1 MGTVSSDLEIEQL
14 RSDLKQ
20 LYDWSIDWQM
30 LFNVNK
36 CKVLHFG
43 YRNVHSIYYLSAE
56 VLKEAD
62 EEKDLGVIINQ
73 SVCCSSQDCK

>member
-1 MGTVSSDLEIEQL
+1 VNLLTYLLTYLLVDTVSSDLEIEQL

-30 LFNVNK
+30 LFNINK

-43 YRNVHSIYYLSAE
+43 YRNVHDIYSVGAE

-62 EEKDLGVIINQ
+62 EGKDLGLL
-73 SVCCSSQDCK
+73 

>member
-1 MGTVSSDLEIEQL
+1 VTVSSDLEIEQL

-20 LYDWSIDWQM
+20 LCEWSIDWQM

-43 YRNVHSIYYLSAE
+43 YRNVHGIYSLGAE
-56 VLKEAD
+56 VLRRQIK
-62 EEKDLGVIINQ
+62 KRTWGLL
-73 SVCCSSQDCK
+73 